1 MKVLILVVVDN
12 GLVHKKNIGSKGTK
26 KVLILV
32 VVDNGLVLD
41 QTERSAGEQYSLNP
55 CCSGQWSR
63 TTFQISRVIHRV
75 VLILVVVDNGLV
87 LNLIRHY

>member
-32 VVDNGLVLD
+32 VVDNGLVL
-41 QTERSAGEQYSLNP
+41 
-55 CCSGQWSR
+55 
-63 TTFQISRVIHRV
+63 
-75 VLILVVVDNGLV
+75 
-87 LNLIRHY
+87 NLIRHY